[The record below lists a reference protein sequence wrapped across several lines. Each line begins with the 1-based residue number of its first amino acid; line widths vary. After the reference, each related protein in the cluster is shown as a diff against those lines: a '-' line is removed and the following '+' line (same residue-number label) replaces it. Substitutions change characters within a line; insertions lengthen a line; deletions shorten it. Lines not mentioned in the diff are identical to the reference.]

1 MPGTLNKEDECRRVP
16 FGRWTFKRR
25 SFSLL
30 ALGLMATP
38 ALADHPGPT
47 ALGAG
52 GGLTVVGPD
61 TLSAGK
67 GAAGFRLTATRP
79 DQRSDAKLA
88 ALAGRHVH
96 AHNSDYNLNASLG
109 AAFGVTD
116 RLTVSADLPYVRR
129 HDLREGE
136 HAHVEGQS
144 VNAAAQLGTVDGIG
158 DMNLIAKYRLT
169 SGESAGVALLAGLK
183 LPTGSTHKHS
193 LEGERLETE
202 HQPGTGSW
210 DPIVGAAAG
219 TMVGAFKLDASAL
232 YQFSGKG
239 AQHTRLGDRA
249 RAGIA
254 VSRRFGPPEHH
265 DEPAYGGGEHTH
277 MAAAP
282 HGHRSWDAFV
292 EMSGEWEGRQRVD
305 GEIEAA
311 SGGKSLWL
319 SPGARFNSAG
329 GLSVAA
335 SVGVPAWQRIRASH
349 PDNRYRV
356 LLSISH
362 AL

>member
-1 MPGTLNKEDECRRVP
+1 MRGTVNKGDVRRGAWVQ
-16 FGRWTFKRR
+16 RR
-25 SFSLL
+25 HVSLL
-30 ALGLMATP
+30 ALALVATP
-38 ALADHPGPT
+38 ALADHAGPT

-52 GGLTVVGPD
+52 GGLTVIGPE

-67 GAAGFRLTATRP
+67 SAIGFRLTFTRP
-79 DQRSDAKLA
+79 DQRSDAELQS
-88 ALAGRHVH
+88 LAGRHIH

-116 RLTVSADLPYVRR
+116 RLTLSAELPYVRR
-129 HDLREGE
+129 DDLREGE
-136 HAHVEGQS
+136 HAHVAGQS
-144 VNAAAQLGTVDGIG
+144 VNEVVQLGTVDGIG

-169 SGESAGVALLAGLK
+169 SGESGGVALLAGLK
-183 LPTGSTHKHS
+183 IPTGSTHQRS
-193 LEGERLETE
+193 LDGERLETE

-219 TMVGAFKLDASAL
+219 TTVGPLKLDASAL

-239 AQHTRLGDRA
+239 AQRTRLGDRA
-249 RAGIA
+249 QAGIA

-265 DEPAYGGGEHTH
+265 HEAGHGNEHEH
-277 MAAAP
+277 QAAAP

-292 EMSGEWEGRQRVD
+292 EMTGEWEGRQKVD
-305 GEIEAA
+305 GAIEEA

-349 PDNRYRV
+349 PENRYRL
-356 LLSISH
+356 LLSVSH